1 MSGAERL
8 LREPLE
14 VINTTPSVERGAFNE
29 EVTTDTPAIVKERG
43 YLTTE
48 STRDLGV
55 DVTDEFH
62 TTSRWI
68 VLLARTTV
76 AVAGSRIRHAEGTF
90 EIEGDPMPV
99 RAPVGAPVRFYV
111 ANLSRVSADLAVP
124 RAGV

>member
-8 LREPLE
+8 LREPIE
-14 VINTTPSVERGAFNE
+14 VINTSPATDRGSFNE
-29 EVTTDTPAIVKERG
+29 EIPSETPAITNERG

-48 STRDLGV
+48 WSRDLGL
-55 DVTDEFH
+55 DATDEIH

-76 AVAGSRIRHAEGTF
+76 AVAGSRIRHAEGMF

-124 RAGV
+124 RGGV